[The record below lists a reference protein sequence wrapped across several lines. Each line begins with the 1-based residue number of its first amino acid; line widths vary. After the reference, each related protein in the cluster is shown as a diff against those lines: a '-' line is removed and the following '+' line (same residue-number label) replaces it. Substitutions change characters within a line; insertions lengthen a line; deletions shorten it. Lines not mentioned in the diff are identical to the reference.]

1 MCSSVPAHTAMS
13 RRAAAAAVL
22 VASCAGGLLFVPSGV
37 PQDHELEVTRHDPS
51 QARPAEAGLLKVLSS
66 DQSTFF
72 NSARNLFFGLTL
84 GLLVSLAGA
93 APAKAVNANQYS
105 VPDRLPDS
113 AWKKWPKD
121 VPLVCNWPK
130 DCTLLQAKAWG
141 KAKSELWQLE
151 RLPGWDDKYSL
162 SSTGVGTY
170 RKYKMDLAWP
180 ARDSAL
186 GKTLIQDRADGLYDI
201 PEIALNV
208 DAKKDY
214 PGNLPA
220 RQGDQAYDYRS
231 DGFDDFGPYKSRNH
245 LTLRP
250 PVTAYNK

>member
-1 MCSSVPAHTAMS
+1 MS
-13 RRAAAAAVL
+13 RAVVAALAV
-22 VASCAGGLLFVPSGV
+22 SCAGGLLFVHTGPPRGPGLEISGPSI
-37 PQDHELEVTRHDPS
+37 PDAKFAHDSPS
-51 QARPAEAGLLKVLSS
+51 EAPSH
-66 DQSTFF
+66 DESTFPS
-72 NSARNLFFGLTL
+72 SARNLFFGLTL
-84 GLLVSLAGA
+84 GFLVSLAGA
-93 APAKAVNANQYS
+93 VPAMAVNANQYS

-220 RQGDQAYDYRS
+220 RPGDQAYDYRS

>member
-1 MCSSVPAHTAMS
+1 MPQ
-13 RRAAAAAVL
+13 RAAAVAVL
-22 VASCAGGLLFVPSGV
+22 VASCASGLLFVPSGV

-66 DQSTFF
+66 DQSDFF

-105 VPDRLPDS
+105 VPDRVPDS
-113 AWKKWPKD
+113 AFKKWPKD
-121 VPLVCNWPK
+121 LPLQCNWPK
-130 DCTLLQAKAWG
+130 DCTILQARAWG

-151 RLPGWDDKYSL
+151 RLPGWDDKYSQ

-201 PEIALNV
+201 PKFDD

-214 PGNLPA
+214 PGNLPP
-220 RQGDQAYDYRS
+220 RPGDQAYDYRS
-231 DGFDDFGPYKSRNH
+231 DGFDEFGPYKSRNH

-250 PVTAYNK
+250 PVTPYNK